1 VITAQ
6 FRRHLIAAVP
16 YKIHNVLTDNGIQ
29 FSNRKRDQYASCHIF
44 DRMCHEYGID
54 HRLTKTN
61 HPWTKG
67 QVERMK
73 RTLKD
78 APVKTYHDLTHHY
91 LKEHL
96 QAFLMAYNFAKRLN
110 MPTCLTPYD
119 YICQCCPKS
128 QNALP

>member
-1 VITAQ
+1 MGLGSACPPRKTELEPI
-6 FRRHLIAAVP
+6 HL
-16 YKIHNVLTDNGIQ
+16 LG
-29 FSNRKRDQYASCHIF
+29 NRSKS
-44 DRMCHEYGID
+44 
-54 HRLTKTN
+54 
-61 HPWTKG
+61 